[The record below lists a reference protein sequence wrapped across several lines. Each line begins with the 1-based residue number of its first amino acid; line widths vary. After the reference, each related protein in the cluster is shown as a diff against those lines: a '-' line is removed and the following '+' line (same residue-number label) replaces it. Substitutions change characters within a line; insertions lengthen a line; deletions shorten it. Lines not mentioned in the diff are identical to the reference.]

1 MSAYAPLDS
10 RSNPNLG
17 QMLPPIPVNTQAL
30 AEFSDKLDGA
40 LQELEL
46 RFKAKEKVGPSAF
59 RKAWKPKP
67 NRPR

>member
-10 RSNPNLG
+10 RPNRNLG
-17 QMLPPIPVNTQAL
+17 QMLPPLPVSTQAL
-30 AEFSDKLDGA
+30 AEFSDTLDSA
-40 LQELEL
+40 LHTLEQQ
-46 RFKAKEKVGPSAF
+46 FKAKEKVGPGAF